1 MYPIS
6 ACFGFPFMD
15 LPSVTLNG
23 LNTILNAGTV
33 RKPSSL
39 SKNKN
44 QYFNPNL
51 FQFSFLS
58 NVGDGSTSIFDLCGW
73 GAISFMLLKIFPEIL
88 IAQVKTAR
96 LVVIP
101 RNS

>member
-51 FQFSFLS
+51 FSLVSYPMLEMGQLLFL
-58 NVGDGSTSIFDLCGW
+58 TSVAGEQSHLCC
-73 GAISFMLLKIFPEIL
+73 
-88 IAQVKTAR
+88 
-96 LVVIP
+96 
-101 RNS
+101 